1 MAPLASG
8 HISFVVYNSPKHVG
22 YFELQT
28 PFTVLPITHD
38 YLEYI
43 TLNIGKNIR
52 NGRNIRQTA
61 TLLLIADINECKINK

>member
-8 HISFVVYNSPKHVG
+8 HISFVVSNSPKHVG

-28 PFTVLPITHD
+28 PFIVLPITYD

-43 TLNIGKNIR
+43 QTLGALESCCMPSSER
-52 NGRNIRQTA
+52 
-61 TLLLIADINECKINK
+61 